1 MLRTGCDSFNGA
13 LRQRSPLPSGDA
25 LCQRLSARELPD
37 RSCSD
42 NAGQHLDKNQPG
54 AHVAVTARQQPP
66 GRWKSVGKAIGS
78 TVATIQAEMLRAS
91 RDQPRA
97 LVLPRV
103 VACVASQ
110 QTSNRGQKGVIA
122 GETCVSVMQ
131 HERLSSST
139 LAEARRARLLTVR
152 RSRSG

>member
-25 LCQRLSARELPD
+25 LCQRLSARGLPSG
-37 RSCSD
+37 SCRD
-42 NAGQHLDKNQPG
+42 NAGQLPDRNQPG

-66 GRWKSVGKAIGS
+66 GRRQTFGKAIGS
-78 TVATIQAEMLRAS
+78 TVATIQAAMLRAAPEEP
-91 RDQPRA
+91 QA
-97 LVLPRV
+97 LVLLRV

-110 QTSNRGQKGVIA
+110 RRSNRDQNGVIA

-131 HERLSSST
+131 HERLSSCT